1 VNREP
6 LFNVPGIVLA
16 FIVAFVLI
24 HVVRLWLLSDA
35 QDVQVLLLFA
45 FIPARYDASLFAA
58 GGLPGGFAAEVWTF
72 VTYAFLHA
80 NWPHVGLNTLW
91 FLPFGSALA
100 RRFGAVR
107 FILFFLV
114 TAAAGALVHLL
125 THSGEQFPV
134 IGASAAISG
143 AMAAAMRFA
152 FQRGG
157 PLGFFRGADDEA
169 YRVPALPLSG
179 VLRDPRILMF
189 LLVWFGINFVF
200 GSGSLSLPGEDQ
212 PIAWQAHVGGFVAGL
227 VLFSLFDPVRSPKR
241 ID

>member
-16 FIVAFVLI
+16 LIVAFVLI
-24 HVVRLWLLSDA
+24 HVTRLWLLTDE
-35 QDVQVLLLFA
+35 QDVSVLLLFA
-45 FIPARYDASLFAA
+45 FIPARYDASLLAD
-58 GGLPGGFAAEVWTF
+58 GGLPGGFASQVWTF

-80 NWPHVGLNTLW
+80 NWPHLGLNTLW

-100 RRFGAVR
+100 RRFGAGR
-107 FILFFLV
+107 FVLFFIV
-114 TAAAGALVHLL
+114 TATAGALLHLV

-157 PLGFFRGADDEA
+157 PLGFFRGRDDEA
-169 YRVPALPLSG
+169 YRVPALPLMG
-179 VLRDPRILMF
+179 IVRDPRVLAF
-189 LLVWFGINFVF
+189 LIVWFGINFLF
-200 GSGSLSLPGEDQ
+200 GSGSLPLPGEEQ
-212 PIAWQAHVGGFVAGL
+212 PVAWEAHVGGFAAGL
-227 VLFSLFDPVRSPKR
+227 LLFSLFDPAPRQVHA
-241 ID
+241 D

>member
-1 VNREP
+1 MNREP
-6 LFNVPGIVLA
+6 LFNVPGVVLGLTA
-16 FIVAFVLI
+16 AFVII
-24 HVVRLWLLSDA
+24 HVVRLWVLTDE
-35 QDVQVLLLFA
+35 QDIDMLLLFA
-45 FIPARYDASLFAA
+45 FIPVRYESSVAA
-58 GGLPGGFAAEVWTF
+58 VFPGGLGAQVWTF

-80 NWPHVGLNTLW
+80 NWPHLVLNTLW

-100 RRFGAVR
+100 RRFGNLR
-107 FILFFLV
+107 FVLFFMA
-114 TAAAGALVHLL
+114 TAAAGALMHLV
-125 THSGEQFPV
+125 THPGEQFPV

-227 VLFSLFDPVRSPKR
+227 VLFSLFDPIRSPKR

>member
-1 VNREP
+1 MNREP

>member
-1 VNREP
+1 MNREP

-189 LLVWFGINFVF
+189 LLVWFGINFIF